1 MNFTA
6 KKSSKN
12 LYNQIVNKL
21 VQIYNENEA
30 RQLTKMLLEDVIGIS
45 FEKIMIDEEITLD
58 ESDKNLLDEKID
70 LLMKYHPIQYVLGK
84 AYFYG
89 REFIVNPC
97 VLIPRQET
105 EELINEILIDN
116 KRPNLKILDI
126 GSGSGCIGIT
136 LALELENPIV
146 TALDIDESALEVTL
160 QNAKQHEVNMDS
172 ILDDILLKDQLPE
185 QYDIIVSNPPYVT
198 EMEKKYL
205 LNNVLDHEPYKA
217 LFVPDDNPLLYYKRI
232 VLLAKKYIKPRGK
245 LYFEIN
251 ENYGPEVA
259 KICEDENF
267 THIKL
272 VQDINGKD
280 RILKAMI
287 D

>member
-6 KKSSKN
+6 KKSSKT

-21 VQIYNENEA
+21 VQIYNEDEA

>member
-21 VQIYNENEA
+21 VQIYNEDEA

>member
-6 KKSSKN
+6 KKSSKT

>member
-1 MNFTA
+1 MNFSA
-6 KKSSKN
+6 KKSSKT

-21 VQIYNENEA
+21 VQIYNEDEA

-136 LALELENPIV
+136 LALELENPMV

>member
-12 LYNQIVNKL
+12 LYNQIVNKF

-30 RQLTKMLLEDVIGIS
+30 RQLTKMLMEDVIGIS

-136 LALELENPIV
+136 LALELENPMV

>member
-1 MNFTA
+1 MNFRA

>member
-1 MNFTA
+1 
-6 KKSSKN
+6 
-12 LYNQIVNKL
+12 
-21 VQIYNENEA
+21 
-30 RQLTKMLLEDVIGIS
+30 
-45 FEKIMIDEEITLD
+45 
-58 ESDKNLLDEKID
+58 
-70 LLMKYHPIQYVLGK
+70 
-84 AYFYG
+84 
-89 REFIVNPC
+89 EFIVNPC

>member
-1 MNFTA
+1 
-6 KKSSKN
+6 
-12 LYNQIVNKL
+12 
-21 VQIYNENEA
+21 
-30 RQLTKMLLEDVIGIS
+30 
-45 FEKIMIDEEITLD
+45 
-58 ESDKNLLDEKID
+58 
-70 LLMKYHPIQYVLGK
+70 
-84 AYFYG
+84 
-89 REFIVNPC
+89 
-97 VLIPRQET
+97 ET